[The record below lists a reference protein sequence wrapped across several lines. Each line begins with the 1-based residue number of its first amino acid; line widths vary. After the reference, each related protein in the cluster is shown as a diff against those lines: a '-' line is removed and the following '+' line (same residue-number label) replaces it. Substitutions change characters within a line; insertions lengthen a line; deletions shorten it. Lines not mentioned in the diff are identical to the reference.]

1 MVLAMPGVAGLGQR
15 VLAGSQGPTDPSL
28 AASLDHLGIQ
38 VAPENVLQIRASLLA
53 EADRLD
59 ALLQRHYT
67 SLGIRAPAPD
77 PVSGATEHVLNPKIR
92 LLTDQFKAYVGAL
105 KTAGAVLA
113 GAAQGY
119 GYTEQQIT
127 DSFKAQEQGSTSEG
141 MPR

>member
-28 AASLDHLGIQ
+28 AASLDHLGMQ
-38 VAPENVLQIRASLLA
+38 VNPENVLQIRAALLT

-59 ALLQRHYT
+59 SLLGRHGRT
-67 SLGIRAPAPD
+67 LRIRAPAPD
-77 PVSGATEHVLNPKIR
+77 PVSGPTEALLNPKIDR
-92 LLTDQFKAYVGAL
+92 LTDQFKAYVHAL
-105 KTAGAVLA
+105 KAAGGVLKATA
-113 GAAQGY
+113 QQY

-127 DSFKAQEQGSTSEG
+127 DSFKSQEQNSGMEG